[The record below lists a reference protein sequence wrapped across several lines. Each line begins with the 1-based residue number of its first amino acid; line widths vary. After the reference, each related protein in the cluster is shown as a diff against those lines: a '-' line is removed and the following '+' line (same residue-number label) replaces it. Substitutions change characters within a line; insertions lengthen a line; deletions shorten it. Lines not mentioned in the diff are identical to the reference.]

1 MKRGQRERETG
12 FQSFTIPRSSLVP
25 STMNSHTTTHSHNTQ
40 KLIGERKLKLCESL
54 GTDKHCAPVC
64 HSYTRSSVFVCV
76 RERVCLLAPVV
87 WIGAARLD
95 QQANHLPVY
104 NSHPA
109 TLRCSQTHLFFFF
122 SPSPHSVLSLSI
134 VHFPHSTLSLSLAHT
149 HKHKHTLSWEILK
162 IRLTKWEVK

>member
-25 STMNSHTTTHSHNTQ
+25 STMNSHTRTHSHNTQ

-109 TLRCSQTHLFFFF
+109 TLRCSQTHLFFF
-122 SPSPHSVLSLSI
+122 LSLTTLC
-134 VHFPHSTLSLSLAHT
+134 TLSFYCSLSPFHPLSLARSHT
-149 HKHKHTLSWEILK
+149 QTQTHSQLGNSKNPFN
-162 IRLTKWEVK
+162 

>member
-109 TLRCSQTHLFFFF
+109 TLRCSQTHLFFF
-122 SPSPHSVLSLSI
+122 SLPHHTLYSLFLLFTFPIPPSLS
-134 VHFPHSTLSLSLAHT
+134 HSLTHTNTNTLSVG
-149 HKHKHTLSWEILK
+149 KF
-162 IRLTKWEVK
+162 